1 MKLPIVIDN
10 IIEKDLQEKIKHTL
24 LSDSFNWFFISDVT
38 HVSDNKQ
45 QRPGFQHRFVVKEKI
60 NSDYHNLVLPI
71 IENSCKHIQYDYKK
85 IIQGRSFLQLPLNL
99 FDDKIDTPHI
109 DLFDKHLVILYY
121 VTDAD
126 GDTVIYKN
134 KYSKKDPIP
143 FFDDLKESKRVTPK
157 QGRVVLFDG
166 SHWHTS
172 IQPKEKIRCI
182 INYNVT
188 NK

>member
-10 IIEKDLQEKIKHTL
+10 IIEKNLQEKIKLTL
-24 LSDSFNWFFISDVT
+24 LSDNFNWFFISDVT
-38 HVSDNKQ
+38 HASENKQ

-85 IIQGRSFLQLPLNL
+85 IIQGRSFLQLPLSLKNK
-99 FDDKIDTPHI
+99 KIDTPHI

-126 GDTVIYKN
+126 GDVVADFVDAAEAIYVA
-134 KYSKKDPIP
+134 DVDLVEVVLAI
-143 FFDDLKESKRVTPK
+143 FDDDSSADEA
-157 QGRVVLFDG
+157 
-166 SHWHTS
+166 
-172 IQPKEKIRCI
+172 
-182 INYNVT
+182 
-188 NK
+188 

>member
-1 MKLPIVIDN
+1 MP
-10 IIEKDLQEKIKHTL
+10 
-24 LSDSFNWFFISDVT
+24 LSLK
-38 HVSDNKQ
+38 NK
-45 QRPGFQHRFVVKEKI
+45 
-60 NSDYHNLVLPI
+60 
-71 IENSCKHIQYDYKK
+71 
-85 IIQGRSFLQLPLNL
+85 
-99 FDDKIDTPHI
+99 KIDTPHI

-134 KYSKKDPIP
+134 QYSKKDPIP
-143 FFDDLKESKRVTPK
+143 FFDDLQETKRVTPK

-172 IQPKEKIRCI
+172 CQPKEKIRCI